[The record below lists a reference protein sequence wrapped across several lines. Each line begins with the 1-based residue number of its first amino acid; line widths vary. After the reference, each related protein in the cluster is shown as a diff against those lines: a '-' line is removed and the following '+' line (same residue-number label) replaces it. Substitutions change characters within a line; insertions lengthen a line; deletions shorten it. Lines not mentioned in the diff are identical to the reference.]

1 MTRQRQ
7 KKAAAKRTRPTLRDV
22 AEVVGVS
29 VNTVSTVLNDRP
41 RAQDY
46 AQETR
51 ERIRVAAKELGYIPN
66 PLAQVLKKSRT
77 NMLGVVMFFQQSNF
91 YASTLQAVEDVAQ
104 SKGFEIVSAD
114 MGRDLGRFE
123 QCVHLLTAWRV
134 EGIVAAIGG
143 HAVDREILETVQN
156 GGTPVVIVG
165 ADLPEE
171 RTPSVFMDN
180 YGAGRQIA
188 AHLLDLGHTRVGVLA
203 GNRENSTSEN
213 RLAGICSVFEERN
226 HPLTEKQIL
235 RSKSTKFEL
244 ATGYK
249 NAGQMLTNFPEVT
262 AMICINDEMAI
273 GAMTHLRERGIR
285 IPQDISIS
293 GFDDAV
299 IGDSNDPG
307 NRLGLHTVPP
317 LTTLRIPV
325 HEIGRAAG
333 DMLITRINDSDEEM
347 KTRQFPA
354 ELIIRNST
362 GPAAG

>member
-123 QCVHLLTAWRV
+123 QCIHLLTAWRV

-165 ADLPEE
+165 ADFPEE
-171 RTPSVFMDN
+171 RTPLRIHGQLWRRSSDCRPPLGTGA
-180 YGAGRQIA
+180 YPCRRIGRKPGKQHLRKPAGRHPFRFRRAWLPFNRKTDSTFKKHQVRIGHRLQKRWTD
-188 AHLLDLGHTRVGVLA
+188 AH
-203 GNRENSTSEN
+203 
-213 RLAGICSVFEERN
+213 
-226 HPLTEKQIL
+226 
-235 RSKSTKFEL
+235 
-244 ATGYK
+244 
-249 NAGQMLTNFPEVT
+249 
-262 AMICINDEMAI
+262 
-273 GAMTHLRERGIR
+273 
-285 IPQDISIS
+285 
-293 GFDDAV
+293 
-299 IGDSNDPG
+299 
-307 NRLGLHTVPP
+307 
-317 LTTLRIPV
+317 
-325 HEIGRAAG
+325 
-333 DMLITRINDSDEEM
+333 
-347 KTRQFPA
+347 
-354 ELIIRNST
+354 
-362 GPAAG
+362 